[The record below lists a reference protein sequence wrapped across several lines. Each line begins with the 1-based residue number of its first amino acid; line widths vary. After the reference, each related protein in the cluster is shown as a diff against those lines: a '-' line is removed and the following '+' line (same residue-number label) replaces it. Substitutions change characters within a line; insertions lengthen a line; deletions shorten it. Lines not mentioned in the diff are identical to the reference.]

1 MESLGVSKIGFCMT
15 IFGGTS
21 VVGAIIMGKLSDS
34 IGRMPCLITAAVSE
48 GAALVF
54 LMQWTTYVQGGRA
67 KRVRRVP
74 PDEHE
79 WSEGAGRV
87 GVCVRACVCVC
98 VVLMG
103 RGDLEKGMLGP
114 GRRHRCRRRRCCCR
128 RQPPSLDTRRP
139 HHPHAAQFRS
149 DIRRNSNTGYQN

>member
-21 VVGAIIMGKLSDS
+21 VVGAIVMGKLSDS

-54 LMQWTTYVQGGRA
+54 LMQWTTYVARGSSEASGEGTARRTRVERRGGA
-67 KRVRRVP
+67 S
-74 PDEHE
+74 
-79 WSEGAGRV
+79 W
-87 GVCVRACVCVC
+87 CVCVC

-103 RGDLEKGMLGP
+103 RGDRGKGM
-114 GRRHRCRRRRCCCR
+114 
-128 RQPPSLDTRRP
+128 
-139 HHPHAAQFRS
+139 
-149 DIRRNSNTGYQN
+149 